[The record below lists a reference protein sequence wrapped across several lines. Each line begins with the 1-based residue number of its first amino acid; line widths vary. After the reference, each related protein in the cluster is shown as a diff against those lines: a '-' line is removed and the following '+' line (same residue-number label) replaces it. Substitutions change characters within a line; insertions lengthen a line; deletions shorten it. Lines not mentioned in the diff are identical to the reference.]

1 LPPIGAQVFAI
12 GAPRGLTET
21 FTAGVVSGF
30 ERSVRVPSDNDT
42 TALLIAAIQTDAAIN
57 PGNSGGML
65 ADCAND
71 LVGVP
76 TAGATASDSLGYPVA
91 GNIGLGFAVP
101 AATAERVAKSLIN
114 EGRVVHGDFGLS
126 VVPILGPNSEITP
139 GGLYI
144 NSIAAGGPAARAG
157 LRRSDVITAIANQP
171 VKSADQLQ
179 ETSLTKPPG
188 TPVAV
193 EFRRGDQIH
202 TADVVLG

>member
-1 LPPIGAQVFAI
+1 
-12 GAPRGLTET
+12 
-21 FTAGVVSGF
+21 
-30 ERSVRVPSDNDT
+30 
-42 TALLIAAIQTDAAIN
+42 
-57 PGNSGGML
+57 M
-65 ADCAND
+65 
-71 LVGVP
+71 
-76 TAGATASDSLGYPVA
+76 
-91 GNIGLGFAVP
+91 
-101 AATAERVAKSLIN
+101 
-114 EGRVVHGDFGLS
+114 S

-188 TPVAV
+188 TSVAV